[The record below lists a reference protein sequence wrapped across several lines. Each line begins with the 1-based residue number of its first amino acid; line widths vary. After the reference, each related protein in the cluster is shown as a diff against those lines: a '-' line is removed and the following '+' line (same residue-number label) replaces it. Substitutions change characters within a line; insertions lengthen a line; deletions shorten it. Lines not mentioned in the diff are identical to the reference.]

1 MILNRRGFSIV
12 ELLVVVGIIA
22 VLIAILIPTVARAR
36 ANALRASCLSNLR
49 QTHAM
54 LLVYS
59 TANRDA
65 VPIGYRRTKQFNS
78 MIWSNT
84 ASRFVLFGILY
95 EAGLL
100 DTPDTFYCPAENNPR
115 FMLATPENP
124 WPPGPDGD
132 PTKAVQAGYG
142 FRPEVD
148 LPDDLASPPA
158 SMTDFVMPRLQQF
171 KDRAIVSDLAN
182 SSVRI
187 ATRHE
192 RGVNVLYG
200 DGSARF
206 VNAVHFGTLLE
217 HVPEPSFPP
226 NPQWDDEMNRLWT
239 IFDSRP

>member
-1 MILNRRGFSIV
+1 LKRRGFSIV

-22 VLIAILIPTVARAR
+22 VLVAILVPTLSRAR

-49 QTHAM
+49 QTHTA
-54 LLVYS
+54 LLLYGN
-59 TANRDA
+59 ANRDA

-84 ASRFVLFGILY
+84 ANRFVLFGILY
-95 EAGLL
+95 QANLL

-115 FMLATPENP
+115 FMLGTPENP

-132 PTKAVQAGYG
+132 PALPVQAGYG

-148 LPDDLASPPA
+148 LPDDLANPPA
-158 SMTDFVMPRLQQF
+158 SMTNFTMPKLQQF
-171 KDRAIVSDLAN
+171 KDRAIVADLAN

-187 ATRHE
+187 STRHE
-192 RGVNVLYG
+192 RGVNVLFG

-206 VNAVHFGTLLE
+206 VNAVHFSSVLE